1 MKTPE
6 IKVYVVGYA
15 NSGKSAVAEL
25 LAASLEA
32 MGIQADVKKIFNEEP
47 QRRDPEI
54 TDRCLEQL
62 KERGLKVSIQEVQSQ
77 RELPE
82 GIRRFYHV
90 G

>member
-6 IKVYVVGYA
+6 IKVYVVGYTG
-15 NSGKSAVAEL
+15 SGKSAVAET
-25 LAASLEA
+25 LAIALEV
-32 MGIQADVKKIFNEEP
+32 MGIQTEVKKILNEEP
-47 QRRDPEI
+47 ARRDPEI
-54 TDRCLEQL
+54 TAKCLEQL
-62 KERGLKVSIQEVQSQ
+62 KRRGLKVTIEEVQSQ

>member
-6 IKVYVVGYA
+6 IKVYVVGYTG
-15 NSGKSAVAEL
+15 SGKSAVAEL

-32 MGIQADVKKIFNEEP
+32 MGIQSEVKKIFDEEP
-47 QRRDPEI
+47 PMRDPKI

-62 KERGLKVSIQEVQSQ
+62 KERGLKVTIQEVQSQ

>member
-1 MKTPE
+1 MKNPE

-32 MGIQADVKKIFNEEP
+32 MGIQSEVKKIFDEEP
-47 QRRDPEI
+47 PMRDPEI
-54 TDRCLEQL
+54 TDRCLEHL
-62 KERGLKVSIQEVQSQ
+62 KERGLTVTIQEVQSQ